1 MIAAL
6 VKRVDYLLLLLLLLL
21 LSSSSSSSFDWQS
34 SLADN
39 WYYQSFEGKCRTNG
53 CQSRCEFPDL
63 RDLFSQVYSRK
74 NAYCLEYSRNIY
86 HKTYSEYFGAVI
98 RLFLLSQLQ
107 DLQYCS
113 DREPVSQPVSPS
125 VYPFHLLIVLSYKQK
140 LKKGFNYRIRR
151 CKFYPLLKLVSVSC
165 SFFFFSI
172 SKSSIPWIMP
182 LEFYHSFCIV

>member
-1 MIAAL
+1 MIGGRHSPTIGIISHSRVNAVPTV
-6 VKRVDYLLLLLLLLL
+6 VKAGVNFLI
-21 LSSSSSSSFDWQS
+21 
-34 SLADN
+34 
-39 WYYQSFEGKCRTNG
+39 
-53 CQSRCEFPDL
+53 CET
-63 RDLFSQVYSRK
+63 FSHKYIVEK

-151 CKFYPLLKLVSVSC
+151 CKFYPC
-165 SFFFFSI
+165 
-172 SKSSIPWIMP
+172 
-182 LEFYHSFCIV
+182 

>member
-39 WYYQSFEGKCRTNG
+39 WHHQSFEGKCRTNG
-53 CQSRCEFPDL
+53 CQRQREIPHYICKT
-63 RDLFSQVYSRK
+63 FSHKYIVEK
-74 NAYCLEYSRNIY
+74 NAYCLEYSRNVY
-86 HKTYSEYFGAVI
+86 HTTYSEYFGAVI

-113 DREPVSQPVSPS
+113 DREPVSQPVSLS

-140 LKKGFNYRIRR
+140 LKKRFNYRIRR
-151 CKFYPLLKLVSVSC
+151 CKFYPCWS
-165 SFFFFSI
+165 
-172 SKSSIPWIMP
+172 
-182 LEFYHSFCIV
+182 

>member
-1 MIAAL
+1 MPYQ
-6 VKRVDYLLLLLLLLL
+6 R
-21 LSSSSSSSFDWQS
+21 LSKTAWIS
-34 SLADN
+34 SL
-39 WYYQSFEGKCRTNG
+39 Y
-53 CQSRCEFPDL
+53 L

-86 HKTYSEYFGAVI
+86 HTTYSEYFGAVI

-140 LKKGFNYRIRR
+140 LKKGFKNKKMQILS
-151 CKFYPLLKLVSVSC
+151 LLKLVSVSC
-165 SFFFFSI
+165 SFFFFSM

-182 LEFYHSFCIV
+182 LEFYHSFCIVWIPLQHKHLVLTIFVYYLISVDNQLIEHTVQVGAVLELITV